1 MNSQQA
7 LAGVK
12 EGDILAGKYR
22 VDKVLGVG
30 GMGVVVAAHHLQ
42 LDDHVAIKFL
52 LPDTLGNKDA
62 VARFAREARAA
73 VKIKSEHVARVTD
86 VGTMENGA
94 PYMVMEYLDGGD
106 LAGWIEQRGA
116 LGAELAVDFV
126 LQACEAIA
134 EAHALGIVHRDLK
147 PANLFVAR
155 LPGGVQSVKVLD
167 FGISKLTGLSGSGN
181 QSSATKTS
189 ALMGSPLYMSPEQ
202 MQSSKDV
209 DARGDIWAL
218 GVILYELVTG
228 VSPFIA
234 ETMPELILKIMSSPP
249 PPMQSHRVDVPDG
262 LEAVILRCLEKDR
275 GRRYQSV
282 GELGAALLPFGSK
295 RARASV
301 DRIYQVMQAAGMS
314 ASAFALPP
322 SSGAQAAAA
331 AVQAGTS
338 GAFGGTAPGRGGARP
353 AMLVGGALVG
363 LAVLVGV
370 GTLVF
375 RGGGSSA
382 AGAASAAPVVE
393 KVSGA
398 GNAAPTGAPAAAAL
412 GQDAPLA
419 TPVEAVPAAAPPSA
433 APAVAPGAGQSP
445 RSNSGHV
452 TVAPRG
458 APLAVAPAVVPAPAV
473 APAPSAPKTEAKPAA
488 VAAVAAPTTPRP
500 VAAPPPTAKKP
511 PAGSLI
517 DDRR

>member
-1 MNSQQA
+1 
-7 LAGVK
+7 
-12 EGDILAGKYR
+12 
-22 VDKVLGVG
+22 
-30 GMGVVVAAHHLQ
+30 MGVVVAAHHLQ

-94 PYMVMEYLDGGD
+94 PYMVMEYLEGGD

-234 ETMPELILKIMSSPP
+234 ETMPELILKIMQSPP
-249 PPMQSHRVDVPDG
+249 PPMQSHRSDVPDG

-301 DRIYQVMQAAGMS
+301 DRISLVMQSAGMS

-331 AVQAGTS
+331 AVQAGT
-338 GAFGGTAPGRGGARP
+338 GAAFGGTAPGRKGASP
-353 AMLVGGALVG
+353 VMIVGGTLVG

-370 GTLVF
+370 GAAVL

-382 AGAASAAPVVE
+382 ATTASAAPVIE

-398 GNAAPTGAPAAAAL
+398 ANAAPVVATVAVPPVHDAPVAAPAEPAAAAAS
-412 GQDAPLA
+412 G
-419 TPVEAVPAAAPPSA
+419 SA
-433 APAVAPGAGQSP
+433 APAVAAAAGQGP
-445 RSNSGHV
+445 RPSSGHGP
-452 TVAPRG
+452 AASRG
-458 APLAVAPAVVPAPAV
+458 APPPAAPAV
-473 APAPSAPKTEAKPAA
+473 ALAPVVAPAPPAPKAEEKPPV
-488 VAAVAAPTTPRP
+488 VAP
-500 VAAPPPTAKKP
+500 VAAPPPARPAAAPPTAKKP

>member
-1 MNSQQA
+1 MSTQQE
-7 LAGVK
+7 LSGVK
-12 EGDILAGKYR
+12 EGDVLAGKYR
-22 VDKVLGVG
+22 VDRVLGVG
-30 GMGVVVAAHHLQ
+30 GMGVVVAAHHIQ

-94 PYMVMEYLDGGD
+94 PYMVMEYLEGGD

-218 GVILYELVTG
+218 GVILYELVAG

-234 ETMPELILKIMSSPP
+234 ETMPELILKIMQAPP
-249 PPMQSHRVDVPDG
+249 PAMQSPRADVPDG

-301 DRIYQVMQAAGMS
+301 DRISLVMQAAGMS
-314 ASAFALPP
+314 ASSMALPP
-322 SSGAQAAAA
+322 SSGALAAAA
-331 AVQAGTS
+331 QAGTS
-338 GAFGGTAPGRGGARP
+338 AAFGGTAPGRSAARP
-353 AMLVGGALVG
+353 AMLVGGTLVG

-370 GTLVF
+370 GAAVF

-382 AGAASAAPVVE
+382 AVAASAAPVVE
-393 KVSGA
+393 KASAA
-398 GNAAPTGAPAAAAL
+398 GNVAPAVVPASAAL
-412 GQDAPLA
+412 VHDAPPA
-419 TPVEAVPAAAPPSA
+419 PVAEHVPAAAPRSA
-433 APAVAPGAGQSP
+433 APAVAPVAGQSP
-445 RSNSGHV
+445 RSNLGHRLA
-452 TVAPRG
+452 APHAAL
-458 APLAVAPAVVPAPAV
+458 APSV
-473 APAPSAPKTEAKPAA
+473 APAPSVVPVPPAPRTEVKPAA
-488 VAAVAAPTTPRP
+488 VAAVAAPPPTRP
-500 VAAPPPTAKKP
+500 AAAPPAAKKP
-511 PAGSLI
+511 SAGSLI